1 MQEPVTYKFRSREI
15 ILIFLLLLVGGAV
28 LFSLGIKV
36 GQNVLCKNAAP
47 KEEVKLNNVY
57 SASENYDDNKLQQ
70 KTEKPAVAPEEK
82 PEVKNEEVKP
92 EALPEASLVI
102 REITSDIK
110 GKYTIQISSHQGEDE
125 AKKIAGEL
133 YKSGYKLAYYM
144 EADVPGKGTWYRVG
158 IGFFKQKSSAETFA
172 EMLKKQ
178 GKIAGYLIRKID

>member
-1 MQEPVTYKFRSREI
+1 MQEPVTYKFRSREL
-15 ILIFLLLLVGGAV
+15 ILIFLLLLAGGAV

-36 GQNVLCKNAAP
+36 GQNVLCKNQTLA
-47 KEEVKLNNVY
+47 KEDIKLNNTY
-57 SASENYDDNKLQQ
+57 AASESYDDNKLAQ
-70 KTEKPAVAPEEK
+70 KTEGAEK
-82 PEVKNEEVKP
+82 PVAAAEVKEEAKP
-92 EALPEASLVI
+92 EAPVESSLAI
-102 REITSDIK
+102 REVTNDIK

-144 EADVPGKGTWYRVG
+144 EAQVPGKGTWYRVG

-178 GKIAGYLIRKID
+178 GKIPGYLIRKID

>member
-1 MQEPVTYKFRSREI
+1 MNDHEPVTYKFRSREI
-15 ILIFLLLLVGGAV
+15 ILIFLLLLVGGAL

-36 GQNVLCKNAAP
+36 GQNVLCKNVMVP
-47 KEEVKLNNVY
+47 KEEVKL
-57 SASENYDDNKLQQ
+57 AAAPQNYDDNKLPE
-70 KTEKPAVAPEEK
+70 KVEKPVAV
-82 PEVKNEEVKP
+82 EEVKP
-92 EALPEASLVI
+92 EAKPETETEASLAI

-110 GKYTIQISSHQGEDE
+110 GKYTIQISSHQNEDE
-125 AKKIAGEL
+125 AKKIAGDL

-178 GKIAGYLIRKID
+178 GKIPGYMIRKID